1 MGVYFVTAGKRAAG
15 CARYPDT
22 RCDIMEP
29 CGERGSKMFKRV
41 WADLIEPVGE
51 VVVVVK
57 KGVVDGRTGRVRE

>member
-1 MGVYFVTAGKRAAG
+1 
-15 CARYPDT
+15 
-22 RCDIMEP
+22 MEP

-57 KGVVDGRTGRVRE
+57 KGVVDGRTERVRE